1 MATAPEYLNGHRR
14 SALIVDDSKLA
25 CAVLSRL
32 LEQEGYDSEFAGSGQ
47 EALQRAQDQKPDVIF
62 MDHLMPGMTGL
73 DAVRALKSD
82 DRTAEVPVVMFS
94 SQEDEEFLA
103 AAREAGASA
112 VLTKHTERTNLG
124 QVLKRVGRQRAEA
137 KEAAPARAA
146 PASSDAAAAT
156 PRAFP
161 PPPLR
166 ATAEPRPVVG
176 LTRADLRAEI
186 EPMLRAQRDQIH
198 TELLAEFAILEGH
211 QESMRR
217 TLTGRLEM
225 LLRRTVREVTEQL
238 TARLAPPPPASPRQS
253 LLGLLARTGLA
264 TAALAL
270 LAIPV
275 ALVVEQ
281 GHRLE
286 RMSAATAGIRAA
298 VDDQSRAVGELGRQ
312 VESLGQQVASTSAD
326 LQLAAAADT
335 PLLRQQAAAASPAP
349 ASVTAPQPVAEA
361 HLPLAEL
368 LAASGIQGPVELR
381 TAQGSFCLEL
391 QGSSGY
397 RLAPMGAAGSAC
409 VPGATLAVLAGMT
422 PVADRSY

>member
-1 MATAPEYLNGHRR
+1 MAAAPGQATHQKR

-32 LEQEGYDSEFAGSGQ
+32 LEQEGYDIDLAGSGH
-47 EALQRAQDQKPDVIF
+47 EALQRVREQRPDLIF

-73 DAVRALKSD
+73 DAVRALKAD
-82 DRTAEVPVVMFS
+82 QRTVAVPVVMFS
-94 SQEDEEFLA
+94 SQEDDEFLA

-124 QVLKRVGRQRAEA
+124 QVLASIGQQQERLKASPAVAALGVGAS
-137 KEAAPARAA
+137 RAA
-146 PASSDAAAAT
+146 P
-156 PRAFP
+156 
-161 PPPLR
+161 PLR
-166 ATAEPRPVVG
+166 PAAEPRPVIG

-217 TLTGRLEM
+217 TLTGRLET
-225 LLRRTVREVTEQL
+225 LLHRTVREVTEQL
-238 TARLAPPPPASPRQS
+238 AARLAPPAISSRQS
-253 LLGLLARTGLA
+253 LLGLLGRAGLA

-281 GHRLE
+281 GQRLE
-286 RMSAATAGIRAA
+286 RMSAATADLRAA
-298 VDDQSRAVGELGRQ
+298 VDHQSRAMGELGRQ
-312 VESLGQQVASTSAD
+312 VEGLGQQVAATAAD
-326 LQLAAAADT
+326 LQVTAAATEAA
-335 PLLRQQAAAASPAP
+335 LRREQQQQRLPAAAPAMAAVATP
-349 ASVTAPQPVAEA
+349 PVPTE
-361 HLPLAEL
+361 PRVSLAEL
-368 LAASGIQGPVELR
+368 LAASGIEGAIELR

-391 QGSSGY
+391 QGSRSY
-397 RLAPMGAAGSAC
+397 RLTPMGTTGSAC
-409 VPGATLAVLAGMT
+409 GPGSTLAVLAGVT
-422 PVADRSY
+422 PDADRAY

>member
-1 MATAPEYLNGHRR
+1 MAAAPGGFADFER

-32 LEQEGYDSEFAGSGQ
+32 LEQEGYDIHLAGSGQ
-47 EALQRAQDQKPDVIF
+47 EALQRVQDRQPDVIF

-73 DAVRALKSD
+73 ETVRALKSD
-82 DRTAEVPVVMFS
+82 ERTAKVPVVMFS

-124 QVLKRVGRQRAEA
+124 QVLKRLGQEQRREEKAS
-137 KEAAPARAA
+137 PAGAVQFT
-146 PASSDAAAAT
+146 S
-156 PRAFP
+156 
-161 PPPLR
+161 R
-166 ATAEPRPVVG
+166 ATALPRAAAERGPAAG

-217 TLTGRLEM
+217 TLTGRLET

-238 TARLAPPPPASPRQS
+238 TARLAPPTASSRHS
-253 LLGLLARTGLA
+253 TLGLLARAGLV

-270 LAIPV
+270 LAIPF

-286 RMSAATAGIRAA
+286 RMSAATADIRAA
-298 VDDQSRAVGELGRQ
+298 VDNQSRAVGELGRQ
-312 VESLGQQVASTSAD
+312 VVSLGQQVATTSAD
-326 LQLAAAADT
+326 LQRADAALRRER
-335 PLLRQQAAAASPAP
+335 LLAAASPAP
-349 ASVTAPQPVAEA
+349 ADSGAAAHPAVAAEPRV
-361 HLPLAEL
+361 PLAEL
-368 LAASGIQGPVELR
+368 LAASGIEGPIELR

-391 QGSSGY
+391 QGSGGY
-397 RLAPMGAAGSAC
+397 RLTPMGAAGSGC
-409 VPGATLAVLAGMT
+409 VSGATPAVLASIT
-422 PVADRSY
+422 AVADSAY

>member
-1 MATAPEYLNGHRR
+1 MAAAPGQVTHQKR

-32 LEQEGYDSEFAGSGQ
+32 LEQEGYDIDLADSGH
-47 EALQRAQDQKPDVIF
+47 EALQRVRDHRPDVIF

-82 DRTAEVPVVMFS
+82 QRTVAVPVVMFS
-94 SQEDEEFLA
+94 SQEDDEFVA

-112 VLTKHTERTNLG
+112 VLTKHTERTNLR
-124 QVLKRVGRQRAEA
+124 QVLERIGQQQEQLR
-137 KEAAPARAA
+137 
-146 PASSDAAAAT
+146 ASSAAAAPT
-156 PRAFP
+156 PGTSQAA
-161 PPPLR
+161 PPLR
-166 ATAEPRPVVG
+166 PAAEPRPVTG

-217 TLTGRLEM
+217 TLTGRVET

-238 TARLAPPPPASPRQS
+238 AARLVPPAASSRHS
-253 LLGLLARTGLA
+253 LVGVLARAGLA
-264 TAALAL
+264 SVALAL

-286 RMSAATAGIRAA
+286 RMSASAADIRAA
-298 VDDQSRAVGELGRQ
+298 VDSQSRAMGELGRQ
-312 VESLGQQVASTSAD
+312 VESLGLQVTATRAD
-326 LQLAAAADT
+326 LQLAATAADAA
-335 PLLRQQAAAASPAP
+335 LRRERQQQRLSAAAPA
-349 ASVTAPQPVAEA
+349 TAAVATPQAPTEPRVS
-361 HLPLAEL
+361 LAEL
-368 LAASGIQGPVELR
+368 LAASGIEGAIELR

-391 QGSSGY
+391 QGSSSY
-397 RLAPMGAAGSAC
+397 RLTPMGTTGSAC
-409 VPGATLAVLAGMT
+409 VPGSTLAVLAGMT
-422 PVADRSY
+422 EVTDRAY